1 MKDFEV
7 LKPLNAPDINYKQL
21 AISVSY
27 SLGGMNYFSGQQS
40 ARGIYAYFTPCSS
53 GANGLRS
60 STLMGSQRE
69 SGFKV
74 LLEEMARKKPAR
86 VKFWAERVAGM
97 ADKIAELYEIGDN
110 GAIMDLVKG
119 KSEALAT
126 PYVLHVDGRTEK
138 LPDTELETLQKAV
151 GGYIEM
157 VAAHNGNVIILDEEG
172 KIKNKP
178 INAEATR
185 MFING
190 QSDPIVG
197 DVVIASA
204 EQIK

>member
-151 GGYIEM
+151 GGYILM
-157 VAAHNGNVIILDEEG
+157 PKPRACSLMGSPIRLLATWLLPARSRL
-172 KIKNKP
+172 NKL
-178 INAEATR
+178 T
-185 MFING
+185 
-190 QSDPIVG
+190 
-197 DVVIASA
+197 IASVC
-204 EQIK
+204 KLLG